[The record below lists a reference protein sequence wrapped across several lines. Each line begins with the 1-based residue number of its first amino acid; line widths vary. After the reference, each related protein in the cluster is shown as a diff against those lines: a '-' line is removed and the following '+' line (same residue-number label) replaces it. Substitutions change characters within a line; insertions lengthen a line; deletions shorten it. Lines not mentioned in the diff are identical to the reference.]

1 MKPED
6 FIKAYENALATQSWK
21 NIEPLISESASV
33 TFSNGSVHFGKSKVQ
48 TAFEN
53 NFKKIKNEK
62 YLVDNVR
69 WLSKEE
75 KFAVYLFDFHWTGIV
90 NGKSVSGDGIGTSV
104 LVKEHHNW
112 KLLTE
117 HLGKKLS

>member
-1 MKPED
+1 MEPED
-6 FIKAYENALATQSWK
+6 FIKAYESALATQNWK

-33 TFSNGSVHFGKSKVQ
+33 TFSNGSVHLGIDKIR

-53 NFKKIKNEK
+53 NFKKIKNEE

-75 KFAVYLFDFHWTGIV
+75 KFAVYLFDFYWTGIV
-90 NGKSVSGDGIGTSV
+90 NGKSVSGNGTGTSV
-104 LVKEHHNW
+104 LIKEDCSW

-117 HLGKKLS
+117 HLGRKSD

>member
-6 FIKAYENALATQSWK
+6 FIKTYENALATQNWK
-21 NIEPLISESASV
+21 NIEPLISESVSV
-33 TFSNGSVHFGKSKVQ
+33 TFSDGSVHFGKSNVQ

-53 NFKKIKNEK
+53 NFKKIKNEE
-62 YLVDNVR
+62 YSIENVR
-69 WLSKEE
+69 WLRREE

-90 NGKSVSGDGIGTSV
+90 NEKSVSGNGIGTSI
-104 LVKEHHNW
+104 LIKEDDRW

-117 HLGKKLS
+117 HLGRKSS